1 MTIFRCVRVEG
12 CLARV
17 TDWRGYFDGIERDN
31 EGGVKMS
38 HGHDNFMC
46 DVSVGRKAVENVSPS
61 GGLFELFGV
70 HEVLIRF
77 IKGKRLFNKQSTF

>member
-1 MTIFRCVRVEG
+1 
-12 CLARV
+12 
-17 TDWRGYFDGIERDN
+17 
-31 EGGVKMS
+31 
-38 HGHDNFMC
+38 MC
-46 DVSVGRKAVENVSPS
+46 EVSVGRKAVENVSPP